1 MPAIVQVQ
9 TTFASPDDA
18 AKVAREVVQA
28 RLAAC
33 AQILPGVHSI
43 YIWDDQLHEE
53 NEVLLLLKTTEATW
67 PDLRD
72 RLAQLHPYDTPEI
85 IATVISHA
93 SFEYATWLREN
104 CKR

>member
-1 MPAIVQVQ
+1 MPALVQVQ
-9 TTFASPDDA
+9 TTFASHDDA

-43 YIWDDQLHEE
+43 YIWEDQLHQES
-53 NEVLLLLKTTEATW
+53 EVLLLLKTTESTW

-72 RLAQLHPYDTPEI
+72 RLAKLHPYDTPEI
-85 IATVISHA
+85 IATTISHA
-93 SFEYATWLREN
+93 SFEYAAWLRES
-104 CKR
+104 CRR